1 MGQMKEVDEKVNKTI
16 VAIKVIFWVLVG
28 TFVVIA
34 AVMASAASIST
45 FREYVS
51 MGPFLIIAG
60 GAFLLSGIALIILA
74 VKGKVAGIFK
84 KFLLLTGASA
94 VGIFVSSILHN
105 VIYGLFIQLFGAG
118 FWDRIGMG
126 DEPFFFI
133 MAIFVCPIGFLVG
146 MVSCIVLFT
155 KKRRIA

>member
-1 MGQMKEVDEKVNKTI
+1 MAQQKEIDEKVNKITI
-16 VAIKVIFWVLVG
+16 AIKVIFWILVG
-28 TFVVIA
+28 IFVVIA
-34 AVMASAASIST
+34 AGMASASSIPA

-51 MGPFLIIAG
+51 MGLFLAIAG
-60 GAFLLSGIALIILA
+60 GTFLLLGILLIVLA
-74 VKGKVAGIFK
+74 ARSEVTGIFK

-105 VIYGLFIQLFGAG
+105 VVYGLFIQLFGAD
-118 FWDRIGMG
+118 FWSRINMP

-146 MVSCIVLFT
+146 VVSCIVLFI